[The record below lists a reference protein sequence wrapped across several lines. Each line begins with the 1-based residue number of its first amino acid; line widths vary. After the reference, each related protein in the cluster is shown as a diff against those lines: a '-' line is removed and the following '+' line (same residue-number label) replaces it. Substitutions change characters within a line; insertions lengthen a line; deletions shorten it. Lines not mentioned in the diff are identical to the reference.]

1 MANGRTERAGI
12 EPNARWRNHHA
23 PCYEIWAMKRVLILI
38 LAMFAV
44 AAPIPA
50 LATQAMCADT
60 MQMMAAMD
68 HGAKKA
74 PCCDEK
80 RDEKHRACMIA
91 CDAMRTVALIPPTET
106 PGVGDIA
113 IAPLPL
119 AAPIAFTVVSVTH
132 GLDRPPRPI
141 V

>member
-1 MANGRTERAGI
+1 VTSGEADGAEI
-12 EPNARWRNHHA
+12 ELNARWRNRSTS
-23 PCYEIWAMKRVLILI
+23 CYEIPAMKRVLILI
-38 LAMFAV
+38 LAMFAF

-68 HGAKKA
+68 HGPKKGS
-74 PCCDEK
+74 CCDEK

-91 CDAMRTVALIPPTET
+91 CDAMRTVALVPPTEM
-106 PGVGDIA
+106 PRVGDIA
-113 IAPLPL
+113 IAPVPP
-119 AAPIAFTVVSVTH
+119 ASPIVFTVAKITH